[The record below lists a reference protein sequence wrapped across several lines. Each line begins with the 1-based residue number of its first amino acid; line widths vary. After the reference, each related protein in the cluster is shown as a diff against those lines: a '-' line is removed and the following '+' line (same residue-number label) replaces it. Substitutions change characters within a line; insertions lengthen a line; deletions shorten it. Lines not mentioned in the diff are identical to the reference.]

1 MSKETQTTKTQFLTT
16 KTLWDGFQLE
26 KNLQPNKVN
35 EVRYDKIT
43 YSEYFFSGRR
53 VNANDRVRIFGVY
66 ATPDDKKAY
75 NAILYIPDVSERPN
89 FEMITEYVRMGYAV
103 LAVDLC
109 GKTQEDGYSTVYP
122 DSISY
127 ANYQSDQNQ
136 MDRVIESARETS
148 WYEWVSVGRY
158 ALSFL
163 ASQPKIKSV
172 GVIGVKDGANVAWI
186 LAATDNL
193 IRCSVMMFG
202 AGWKAYKGHFLHDEK
217 SGNILLNDEQRRFI
231 AALDAHSYAPY
242 VNCPVLY
249 LTATNNDEFDLDRGY
264 ETVSRIPSE
273 IDRFYN
279 CAPGFSEYL
288 DIYCQKDVE
297 LFLKKYLDGKNLNM
311 PKVPKL
317 SHTQDG
323 RQFTINISCEDESE
337 VVEKKVFFNEGVY
350 DPAVRNWM
358 PCEGKTGNCSTA
370 FEYYLSGDTTKIFYF
385 AIVKYKSGFT
395 LATRVYCADAKPTP
409 SNRSAIIYS
418 SKDGLEG
425 IAFND
430 KKATKE
436 KSIFV
441 DQKKFITLG
450 KGADD
455 IFGAYSQ
462 CGLLSYRFGEPGCS
476 IDDNSIIKLDVFAN
490 EFCIFRLAFLQKS
503 PSGTIEYKYST
514 ELKSSCV
521 WKNLSIKI
529 SDFKT
534 ADGLSVK
541 DYGQIYA
548 MKIEGDGKFLV
559 NNILLI

>member
-1 MSKETQTTKTQFLTT
+1 M
-16 KTLWDGFQLE
+16 
-26 KNLQPNKVN
+26 
-35 EVRYDKIT
+35 
-43 YSEYFFSGRR
+43 
-53 VNANDRVRIFGVY
+53 
-66 ATPDDKKAY
+66 
-75 NAILYIPDVSERPN
+75 SERPN

-109 GKTQEDGYSTVYP
+109 GKTQENGYSTVYP

-127 ANYQSDQNQ
+127 ANYQNRENR
-136 MDRVIESARETS
+136 MDTVEESAKETS

-158 ALSFL
+158 ALNFL
-163 ASQPKIKSV
+163 TSQPKIKSV

-186 LAATDNL
+186 LAANENR

-202 AGWKAYKGHFLHDEK
+202 AGWKAYKGSFLHDENNA
-217 SGNILLNDEQRRFI
+217 SLTFSDEKRRFI
-231 AALDAHSYAPY
+231 AALDAHAYAPS
-242 VNCPVLY
+242 VTCPVLY
-249 LTATNNDEFDLDRGY
+249 LTATNNDRFDLDRSY
-264 ETVSRIPSE
+264 ETVSRIPE
-273 IDRFYN
+273 GIDRFYN

-288 DIYCQKDVE
+288 DLYCQKDGE
-297 LFLKKYLDGKNLNM
+297 LFLKKYLDGKNVNM
-311 PKVPKL
+311 PKVPSL
-317 SHTQDG
+317 THTQDG
-323 RQFTINISCEDESE
+323 RQFTIYINCDDERE
-337 VVEKKVFFNEGVY
+337 VVEKKVFFNEGVN

-395 LATRVYCADAKPTP
+395 LSTRVYCANAEPTP

-462 CGLLSYRFGEPGCS
+462 CGLISYRFGEPGCS
-476 IDDNSIIKLDVFAN
+476 IDENSIIKLDV
-490 EFCIFRLAFLQKS
+490 FRLAFLQKS
-503 PSGTIEYKYST
+503 PNGTIEYKYST
-514 ELKSSCV
+514 ELKASSV

-534 ADGLSVK
+534 SDGLSVK

-548 MKIEGDGKFLV
+548 MRIEGDGKFLV